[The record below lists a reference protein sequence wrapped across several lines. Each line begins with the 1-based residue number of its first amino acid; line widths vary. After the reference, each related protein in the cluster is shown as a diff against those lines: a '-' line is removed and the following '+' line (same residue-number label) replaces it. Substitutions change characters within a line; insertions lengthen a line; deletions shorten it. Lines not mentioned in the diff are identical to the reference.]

1 MHITNVKVPREW
13 TKLSALIHSGR
24 TKFEFELDKNYY
36 IHNISEYVLCLAQSD
51 EFPTDSTE
59 VSKLYSG
66 KSAGYVKSEGKDL
79 YVRNNLPDIYSFP
92 KTIAIVLSDDVTADT
107 ALPVGDYKEA
117 PSLRGA
123 YVFKASVE
131 SEADLP
137 ETAEVGDVYDIKA
150 TGMNVAWTGSEW
162 DDLGQK
168 VVEVDLT
175 PYALKDDVNSEV
187 TSLKEADAQLEIK
200 IQDKADTVEVYSALD
215 TKLNKSDLPEN
226 VSAFNND
233 AGYLSEHQDISGL
246 ATKEELK
253 DYAKSEALDAY
264 ATKESLSDYAKSEA
278 LDAYAT
284 TEALDASL
292 LLKANA
298 SDLTKLS
305 DALDDKAETSDLVTV
320 KSIAD
325 ASDAAVTSA
334 LSRLGL
340 VEDRLSA
347 LSKTNTEP
355 VAAESGTAL
364 ALSDTTKDYI
374 VSGEIDQTA
383 TITGKSVTL
392 KSATLSN
399 NARLKV
405 SATDGDVD
413 VKDLTVSGS
422 FPKASGNSVVQISD
436 AEYVT
441 IKDAT
446 IDATAYNLA
455 EIGLKADT
463 LPKGVL
469 IDNCRFEGTLSNN
482 AILIFGTQ
490 DDAVININN
499 CYFQDVSNA
508 IRLSNRTNA
517 KNVTI
522 NITNCTCDK
531 WDATPAYAGLLLCQ
545 DYTSKSATEVEENNL
560 FGPDKITINI
570 SNFTGPDGKKLVA
583 PEDLA
588 SICGTATEDQVI
600 YLWTD
605 VAGAVAYDSAK
616 YPRINI
622 M

>member
-1 MHITNVKVPREW
+1 MHITNVNVPRE
-13 TKLSALIHSGR
+13 G
-24 TKFEFELDKNYY
+24 TKFEDLIHFGRDAFEFEEDKTYY
-36 IHNISEYVLCLAQSD
+36 LHNASDYVLYFTES
-51 EFPTDSTE
+51 ETEPTEDA
-59 VSKLYSG
+59 VASKLYAG
-66 KSAGYVKSEGKDL
+66 KSAGYIKGAGNL
-79 YVRNNLPDIYSFP
+79 YVCNKLKVAYPLPE
-92 KTIAIVLSDDVTADT
+92 TIHVILSDDVVAENLVAIGNYTPDKS
-107 ALPVGDYKEA
+107 V
-117 PSLRGA
+117 RGA
-123 YVFKASVE
+123 YVFKASVATAE
-131 SEADLP
+131 DLP

-162 DDLGQK
+162 DELGQK

-175 PYALKDDVNSEV
+175 PYAKKEEVESEI
-187 TSLKEADAQLEIK
+187 SALKEVDAQLETK
-200 IQDKADTVEVYSALD
+200 IQDKVDAIEVYSALD
-215 TKLNKSDLPEN
+215 TKLNKSDLPKN

-246 ATKEELK
+246 ATKEELN
-253 DYAKSEALDAY
+253 
-264 ATKESLSDYAKSEA
+264 
-278 LDAYAT
+278 AYAT

-305 DALDDKAETSDLVTV
+305 DALDDKAEASDLVTV

-340 VEDRLSA
+340 VEDRISA

-413 VKDLTVSGS
+413 VKNLTVSGS

-517 KNVTI
+517 KNVTV

-531 WDATPAYAGLLLCQ
+531 WDSTPAYAGLILCQ

-570 SNFTGPDGKKLVA
+570 SNFTGPNGKKLVA

-616 YPRINI
+616 YPEINI
-622 M
+622 L